1 MGLFVLR
8 RLISS
13 VLVLVTLTF
22 ITYAAVNEIPK
33 NRACHIMVC
42 LQSTTKA
49 EKQAALHQAGL
60 DQSIVSQY
68 ADFVWSVVRHG
79 SLGLAANGQKL
90 NPTIEAAIPPTASLV
105 LGGMGLMFLL
115 TVPLAAYAAS
125 FPRSPADRGVLSF
138 SLIGIAVHPFVLGI
152 GLHQAGVFLGL
163 PKGRYCPLTH
173 HAIPKQILAPGEGFV
188 SGPGVPVVHAC
199 GGPADWAAHMVVP
212 WVVFALFFMPLYL
225 RMIRTRLLAT
235 LGEQY
240 IITARAKG
248 ATERRVV
255 IRHALRNAFGP
266 LLPMIALDAG
276 TALTAAIY
284 IETVFGLPGLGQ
296 LAVVGLSGEFFQGV
310 YDVHYITAIVF
321 TVGLFVVALSIA
333 ADVASAWLD
342 PRVRAR
348 NQRGLISLPRVL
360 RRSAVA

>member
-8 RLISS
+8 RLISGA
-13 VLVLVTLTF
+13 LVIVVLTF
-22 ITYAAVNEIPK
+22 LTYLAVNEIPQ
-33 NRACHIMVC
+33 NRACHIMAC
-42 LQSTTKA
+42 TQSTTNA
-49 EKQAALHQAGL
+49 DKQEVLHQAGL
-60 DQSIVSQY
+60 DQSVVSQY
-68 ADFVWSVVRHG
+68 GEFIWRVVRHA
-79 SLGLAANGQKL
+79 SLGSAANGQAL
-90 NPTIEAAIPPTASLV
+90 NPTIEAALPPTASLV
-105 LGGMGLMFLL
+105 FGGMALMFLL

-138 SLIGIAVHPFVLGI
+138 SLVGLAVHPFVLGI
-152 GLHQAGVFLGL
+152 GLHQAGTYLGL
-163 PKGRYCPLTH
+163 PKGGYCSLTH
-173 HAIPKQILAPGEGFV
+173 HAIPKQTLVPGEGV
-188 SGPGVPVVHAC
+188 ITHGGPVVHAC
-199 GGPADWAAHMVVP
+199 GGPADWATHMAVP
-212 WVVFALFFMPLYL
+212 WIVFALFFMPLYL

-240 IITARAKG
+240 VTTARAKG
-248 ATERRVV
+248 ATETRVV
-255 IRHALRNAFGP
+255 IRHALRNALGP

-284 IETVFGLPGLGQ
+284 IETVFAIPGLGN

-333 ADVASAWLD
+333 ADVACAWLD

-348 NQRGLISLPRVL
+348 HQRALLALPRVL

>member
-1 MGLFVLR
+1 MVLFVLR
-8 RLISS
+8 RLISG
-13 VLVLVTLTF
+13 VLVLVTVTFLT
-22 ITYAAVNEIPK
+22 YVAVNEIPK
-33 NRACHIMVC
+33 NQACHIMVC
-42 LQSTTKA
+42 TPSTTKA
-49 EKQAALHQAGL
+49 EKQAVLHQAGL
-60 DQSIVSQY
+60 DHSILSQY
-68 ADFVWSVVRHG
+68 GDFVWSVVRHG
-79 SLGLAANGQKL
+79 SLGIASNGQKL
-90 NPTIEAAIPPTASLV
+90 NPTIAAAVPPTAWLV
-105 LGGMGLMFLL
+105 LGGMALMFLL

-138 SLIGIAVHPFVLGI
+138 SLVGIAVHPFVLGI

-163 PKGRYCPLTH
+163 PKGGYCPLTT
-173 HAIPKQILAPGEGFV
+173 HAVTTPQD
-188 SGPGVPVVHAC
+188 PGVPILLGRNAPVPC
-199 GGPADWAAHMVVP
+199 GGVGAWATHLIVP
-212 WVVFALFFMPLYL
+212 WIVFALFFMPLYL
-225 RMIRTRLLAT
+225 RMIRTRLLST

-255 IRHALRNAFGP
+255 VRHALRNAFGP

-284 IETVFGLPGLGQ
+284 IETVFAIPGLGH
-296 LAVVGLSGEFFQGV
+296 LAVIGLSGEFFQGH
-310 YDVHYITAIVF
+310 YDLHYITAIVF

-348 NQRGLISLPRVL
+348 HQRALIALPHVL
-360 RRSAVA
+360 RRSAAA